1 MNGALVD
8 NSAAIS
14 GARAMGAPAVLLACR
29 GSESFSVE
37 NASVNSIHKIN

>member
-1 MNGALVD
+1 MNGAFAV

-14 GARAMGAPAVLLACR
+14 GERAMGAPAVILACR

-37 NASVNSIHKIN
+37 NATENSIHKIN